1 MEKLLFE
8 RSMFFILC
16 EFWLKVKDSSEVRR
30 KNFFGHCRLFNSPY
44 LTLYICFMQCHL
56 ADPPLMKWKNFFHPF
71 VFEPPSWLLW
81 KEGDRYNIILVVD
94 PDIKRPCSFYLHSF
108 ALFSPLNFFSSV
120 WDRVWCAGITGMHR
134 HTGSPSFFWN
144 SALGH
149 VIKSV

>member
-108 ALFSPLNFFSSV
+108 ALFSPLNCFFFCLGQGLMC
-120 WDRVWCAGITGMHR
+120 WDYRDAPPHWL
-134 HTGSPSFFWN
+134 SFILLELCPRPCN
-144 SALGH
+144 
-149 VIKSV
+149 